1 MQEKLTEIEVKNM
14 RVRAILGFKDWE
26 REKKQDIV
34 VSFRFLYDATAAI
47 SDDRV
52 DRAIDYKTITKR
64 ILRFVED
71 SDFYLIESLA
81 DAIFKMV
88 SAIEGVEKTHVKV
101 EKPHA
106 LRFCDNLV
114 VRRTDYEE

>member
-1 MQEKLTEIEVKNM
+1 MHEKLTEIEVKNM

-34 VSFRFLYDATAAI
+34 VSFRFDYQATAAI

-64 ILRFVED
+64 ILRFVAE
-71 SDFYLIESLA
+71 SYFYLIDCLA
-81 DAIFKMV
+81 DTIFKMV
-88 SAIEGVEKTHVKV
+88 SAMEGDENTHVKV
-101 EKPHA
+101 EKP
-106 LRFCDNLV
+106 N
-114 VRRTDYEE
+114 